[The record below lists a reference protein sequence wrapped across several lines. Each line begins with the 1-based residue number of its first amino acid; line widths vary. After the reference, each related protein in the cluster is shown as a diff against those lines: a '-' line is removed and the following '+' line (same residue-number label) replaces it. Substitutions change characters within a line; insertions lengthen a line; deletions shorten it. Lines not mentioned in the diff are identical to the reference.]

1 MKPRKIMSSKDQ
13 GLTVGE
19 LTIAIAVLI
28 IGGIIWSNL
37 SKDKNYDQSLNIHLN
52 TISAMQDNQ
61 INFLQS

>member
-1 MKPRKIMSSKDQ
+1 MKLRKIMSSKDQ

-37 SKDKNYDQSLNIHLN
+37 SKDKNYDQSLYIHSNL
-52 TISAMQDNQ
+52 ISV
-61 INFLQS
+61 INGPHLTLGS

>member
-1 MKPRKIMSSKDQ
+1 MKLRKIMSSKDL

-37 SKDKNYDQSLNIHLN
+37 SNDKNYDQSLNIHLN
-52 TISAMQDNQ
+52 TISALHDHQM
-61 INFLQS
+61 NFLRS